1 MVEEET
7 LEQPVEKVQVQV
19 AHQPVEAE
27 ETVAQVVP
35 GQMEQEEA
43 QDTIIHIKQTVVVV
57 IMVQILVQ
65 ADM

>member
-1 MVEEET
+1 M
-7 LEQPVEKVQVQV
+7 

-57 IMVQILVQ
+57 TMVQILVQ
-65 ADM
+65 VDM